1 MLFLAIKM
9 AYNAPY
15 TQKGNR
21 ENSVFSFYFVAGM
34 LDYSIRVILDVEFP
48 EVFITSSIR
57 KCKNDTFHV

>member
-1 MLFLAIKM
+1 MMLFLAIKM

-48 EVFITSSIR
+48 EVFITS
-57 KCKNDTFHV
+57 